1 MLKCLCYNYFEWL
14 VTEKLDI
21 EVVHHYLPLDDF
33 ILAGCTHKS
42 LILMHK
48 SQSKC
53 IEIMIS
59 WNQYERV
66 QPITCLIYAGF
77 EIDLININLTILQ
90 QGFWIS
96 VV

>member
-1 MLKCLCYNYFEWL
+1 M
-14 VTEKLDI
+14 TEKLDN
-21 EVVHHYLPLDDF
+21 EVVHHYLPLVAF
-33 ILAGCTHKS
+33 ILAGCTDKS
-42 LILMHK
+42 LILMRT

-53 IEIMIS
+53 IEIVIS

>member
-1 MLKCLCYNYFEWL
+1 MT
-14 VTEKLDI
+14 VKLDN
-21 EVVHHYLPLDDF
+21 EVVHPYLSLVAF
-33 ILAGCTHKS
+33 ILAGCTDKS
-42 LILMHK
+42 LILMHT

-53 IEIMIS
+53 IEIVIS

-66 QPITCLIYAGF
+66 QPITCFIYAGF
-77 EIDLININLTILQ
+77 EIDLLDINLTILQ